1 MKNARIII
9 VLSLA
14 TCWLPV
20 SAQKIVWSDEFNYSG
35 LPDSSK
41 WGNEVGSVRNN
52 ELQYYTD
59 RDTNNQLVR
68 NGYLELVA
76 RRDSSKGFA
85 YTSASI
91 NTKGKFSFTY
101 GRMEARMKLPYG
113 QGLWPAF
120 WTLGANIDQ
129 VGWPSCGEI
138 DVMEHINSEDK
149 IYGTV
154 HWRKKSNKRSGSSFN
169 LDTAEF
175 HVYALEWTNSHI
187 SWFVDDVL
195 FHQLKIRNGRKKTSE
210 LHLPQY
216 LLLNLAVGGNWP
228 GSPGINTV
236 FPATVY
242 VDYVRVYEK

>member
-1 MKNARIII
+1 MNKTF
-9 VLSLA
+9 LLFLFCGCSLH
-14 TCWLPV
+14 LP
-20 SAQKIVWSDEFNYSG
+20 AQKLVWSDEFDYSG

-41 WGNEVGSVRNN
+41 WGNEVGHVRNS

-76 RRDSSKGFA
+76 RRDSFGGFA

-101 GRMEARMKLPYG
+101 GRMEARMKLPRG

-120 WTLGANIDQ
+120 WTLGANIDL

-154 HWRKKSNKRSGSSFN
+154 HWRKKSKKHVSSGSSYN

-175 HVYALEWTNSHI
+175 HVYAL
-187 SWFVDDVL
+187 
-195 FHQLKIRNGRKKTSE
+195 
-210 LHLPQY
+210 
-216 LLLNLAVGGNWP
+216 
-228 GSPGINTV
+228 
-236 FPATVY
+236 
-242 VDYVRVYEK
+242 